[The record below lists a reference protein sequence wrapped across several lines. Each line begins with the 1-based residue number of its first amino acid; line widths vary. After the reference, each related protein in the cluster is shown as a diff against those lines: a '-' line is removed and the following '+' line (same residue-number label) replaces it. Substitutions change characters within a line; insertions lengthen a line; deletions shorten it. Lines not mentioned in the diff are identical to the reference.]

1 MNRPEPV
8 LNDLVGLST
17 WLSMALRFVIFLI
30 LLSAALGGLSY
41 FVYRRLVS
49 AFALSRRGQIALRV
63 LLIGGLVA
71 LVAGRSLR
79 PLLGDGLSGTMST
92 TGYTIMLA
100 VIVSAAM
107 LMVERVAAGMMRAAK
122 ALPWLADP
130 TGSEQPAEIPAAQPA
145 KQPQLGRRELVTRV
159 AVGAAVSVGATSALY
174 GTLFGRHDYALEE
187 VPIRLSALPPA
198 LDGFSIVQLSDIH
211 LGTHV
216 GEAEVRAALELVAR
230 AKPDLIVL
238 TGDMLDHDHR
248 YAELLGSM
256 TRRLGEHAPV
266 AAIAGN
272 HDYYAGL
279 VPTLGAL
286 KRAGAEVLVNRA
298 ITIGDS
304 GGRFILAGV
313 DDLWAKRFGAQR
325 GPNVQNALA
334 GADPELAKV
343 LLCHNPAYFAEAAPD
358 VDLQLS
364 GHTHGG
370 QFNLGIRPADY
381 LLPFGYVAGRYQR
394 GEGQLYVNRGFGTA
408 GPPARLGAAPEVTKI
423 ILTV

>member
-8 LNDLVGLST
+8 LSHLVALTTGI
-17 WLSMALRFVIFLI
+17 SMALRFVIFLVV
-30 LLSAALGGLSY
+30 LSATLGGLSY

-49 AFALSRRGQIALRV
+49 AFALPRRGRILLRV

-71 LVAGRSLR
+71 LITGRSLR
-79 PLLGDGLSGTMST
+79 PLLGDSLSATLGTL
-92 TGYTIMLA
+92 GYTIMLA
-100 VIVSAAM
+100 IIVSAAM
-107 LMVERVAAGMMRAAK
+107 LMVERVAAGLMHATK
-122 ALPWLADP
+122 ALPKLV
-130 TGSEQPAEIPAAQPA
+130 TRGEVAEPRNG
-145 KQPQLGRRELVTRV
+145 KQPVAEDSKLGRRELVTRV
-159 AVGAAVSVGATSALY
+159 AVGTAVSVGVSSALY
-174 GTLFGRHDYALEE
+174 GTLFGRHDYELEE
-187 VPIRLSALPPA
+187 VPIRLAALPAA

-211 LGTHV
+211 LGAHV
-216 GEAEVRAALELVAR
+216 GEPEVRAALELVAR

-238 TGDMLDHDHR
+238 TGDLLDHDHR

-256 TRRLGEHAPV
+256 TRRLREQAPV

-298 ITIGDS
+298 ITVGDR

-313 DDLWAKRFGAQR
+313 DDLWAKRFGRQR
-325 GPNVQNALA
+325 GPNVQTALA
-334 GADPELAKV
+334 GTDPELAKV
-343 LLCHNPAYFAEAAPD
+343 LLCHNPAYFAEAAPE

-381 LLPFGYVAGRYQR
+381 VLPFGYVAGRYRR